1 MNSFRVKNPLFGFL
15 WNVFRFFISQFDKLL
30 QNIQKKRGLVSQLLV
45 PFILTMAGNGF
56 VISRPSFAES
66 CYVSFAPK
74 QTRSSCLSLA
84 VADFFGLE
92 WLLFPNVFFATLQP
106 NAPHLIKQDYLGYI
120 LAWNEKTTF
129 AFDEGE
135 RMLVVPFLRKS
146 LLKALWSSPKGI
158 DRDAMRFQA
167 LDAILGCLT
176 SYVAQ
181 IASISCAN
189 VFLAALSWRHRF
201 FCAISTIQK
210 LFVQIE
216 RTLLTFDFEIN
227 YKFLDEHKNPIAF
240 ATTRKR
246 ENPLSTAQKVA
257 SKSSTKQDEEAENE
271 EVSGSI
277 VTYTEEE
284 HFQ

>member
-1 MNSFRVKNPLFGFL
+1 MDLSSPGHR
-15 WNVFRFFISQFDKLL
+15 L
-30 QNIQKKRGLVSQLLV
+30 QKAVTSASHQNK
-45 PFILTMAGNGF
+45 T
-56 VISRPSFAES
+56 
-66 CYVSFAPK
+66 
-74 QTRSSCLSLA
+74 LA
-84 VADFFGLE
+84 VADFFELE

-106 NAPHLIKQDYLGYI
+106 NALHLIKQDYLGYI

-135 RMLVVPFLRKS
+135 RVLVVPFLRKS

-181 IASISCAN
+181 IASISRAN

-246 ENPLSTAQKVA
+246 ENPLSTAQKMQAKVQPN
-257 SKSSTKQDEEAENE
+257 KTKKRQMKKCQGRLSHIQKKNTF
-271 EVSGSI
+271 SNI
-277 VTYTEEE
+277 VKLSVLSLG
-284 HFQ
+284 HFISFSFAIK

>member
-1 MNSFRVKNPLFGFL
+1 MDLSSPGHRLQKAVTSASHQNKRVHRASLWQWLIFL
-15 WNVFRFFISQFDKLL
+15 SWNDCCSQTF
-30 QNIQKKRGLVSQLLV
+30 
-45 PFILTMAGNGF
+45 
-56 VISRPSFAES
+56 
-66 CYVSFAPK
+66 
-74 QTRSSCLSLA
+74 
-84 VADFFGLE
+84 
-92 WLLFPNVFFATLQP
+92 FFATLQP

-135 RMLVVPFLRKS
+135 RVLVVPFLRKS

-210 LFVQIE
+210 TFCWDRTHFTNLWFWNKLQILG
-216 RTLLTFDFEIN
+216 R
-227 YKFLDEHKNPIAF
+227 A
-240 ATTRKR
+240 
-246 ENPLSTAQKVA
+246 
-257 SKSSTKQDEEAENE
+257 
-271 EVSGSI
+271 
-277 VTYTEEE
+277 
-284 HFQ
+284 